1 MTLQRHKKVKIMK
14 RNSARSHFSRQQMS
28 EKHYEIYHFVDKNIR
43 NVSLHHHDF
52 YEIFYFIEGDN
63 QFYIEGENYVLKS
76 GDMLLINPTELHQCV
91 VFPSKK
97 DYERIVLWLKPDFV
111 QLLSSPEFDL
121 LSCFHAKDRKK
132 AISINVDARRDIES
146 LFARILEMDNFQG
159 VGKNI
164 MRNALVMELLVKIN
178 NLVIDKKT
186 PVVGENRMNSLIKA
200 VIAYIE
206 ANLKEEL
213 TLEALANQF
222 FISKFHLSREFK
234 KYSSVSIH
242 QYIKLKRLI
251 LAKEYILK
259 NESILDVYA
268 MCGFGDYSNFFRAF
282 KQEYDMTPRQF
293 YHMMTQPN
301 H

>member
-1 MTLQRHKKVKIMK
+1 MK
-14 RNSARSHFSRQQMS
+14 RNSARSHFNRQQMA
-28 EKHYEIYHFVDKNIR
+28 ENHYEIYHFVDKNVR

-91 VFPSKK
+91 VYPSKK
-97 DYERIVLWLKPDFV
+97 EYERIVFWLKPDFV
-111 QLLSSPEFDL
+111 KMLSSPEFDL

-146 LFARILEMDNFQG
+146 LFARILEMENFQG

-178 NLVIDKKT
+178 NLVIDKQT
-186 PVVGENRMNSLIKA
+186 PVVGENRMSLLIKD
-200 VIAYIE
+200 VISYIE
-206 ANLKEEL
+206 ENLKEDL
-213 TLEALANQF
+213 TLEVLANQF
-222 FISKFHLSREFK
+222 FISKFHLAREFK

-251 LAKEYILK
+251 LAKEHILK
-259 NESILDVYA
+259 NESILDVYVL
-268 MCGFGDYSNFFRAF
+268 CGFGDYSNFFRAF

-301 H
+301 K